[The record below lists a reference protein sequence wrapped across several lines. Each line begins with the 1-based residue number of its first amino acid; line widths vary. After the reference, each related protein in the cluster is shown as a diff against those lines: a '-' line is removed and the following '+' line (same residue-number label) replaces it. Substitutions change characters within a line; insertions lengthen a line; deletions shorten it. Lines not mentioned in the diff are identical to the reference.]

1 MLFRCSQLGK
11 LMTNSRSKSEVLG
24 ATAKAVIEEQFLWD
38 TYGIKKEFW
47 SKFTDKGIEMED
59 EAIQFAADVLGW
71 GLVYKNTE
79 RFNNE
84 WITGEPD
91 VLFDDLLADIKCS
104 WDGSTFPFFAKD
116 IPNKD
121 YYYQLQGYMWL
132 TDKQES
138 ELVYCL
144 MDTPLEIVRDEIRR
158 AHWKA
163 NLIDDDDTLIEAVES
178 QHSFSHIPKEK
189 RVKRFI
195 IQRDEKAIE
204 QIKERVEVAREYYE
218 QLKTEL

>member
-1 MLFRCSQLGK
+1 MRFRCSQLGK

-38 TYGIKKEFW
+38 NYGIKKEFW

-79 RFNNE
+79 RFNND

-91 VLFDDLLADIKCS
+91 VLFDDILADIKCS
-104 WDGSTFPFFAKD
+104 WDGSTFPFFATE

-132 TDKQES
+132 CDKQES

-144 MDTPLEIVRDEIRR
+144 MNTPYEIVNDEVRR

-163 NLIDDDDTLIEAVES
+163 NLIDNDDTLIEAVES
-178 QHSFSHIPKEK
+178 QHIFDHIPKEK
-189 RVKRFI
+189 RVKCFI

-218 QLKTEL
+218 QLKTQL